1 MNQNQTQQRLN
12 VQPVVAKALS
22 ILSDRNATML
32 AARFGLS
39 EQGAR
44 ETLESIGRTYNI
56 TRERVRQIEEASYHK
71 IRNSAQYELLTPSL
85 DRVSDFIASRG
96 GVVAEEQLLNEMVAE
111 SQKPHLSLLLAIS
124 GDLEKIKESDA
135 YRTAWAL
142 SRSHAETA
150 KTVLASL
157 VDYIKE
163 QGSPVSDESL
173 FEVAR
178 QAAGEGLE
186 MTPETFEAILSISK
200 AVKKSPFGHWGLA
213 SWPQVSPRGV
223 RDKAY
228 LIFEREER
236 PLHFRDIASLIDNA
250 PFEQK
255 TARGTHPQTV
265 HNELIKD
272 TRFVLV
278 GRGTYALAKWGYTP
292 GTVKDVIMNVLQKE
306 GDALHRDEII
316 DRVLKQRM
324 VQKNT
329 VLLNLQNKKHF
340 KKTGDNHFYLA

>member
-1 MNQNQTQQRLN
+1 MTYNQTQQRLS
-12 VQPVVAKALS
+12 VQPIVQKALS
-22 ILSDRNATML
+22 LLSDRNATML

-39 EQGAR
+39 ENGSR
-44 ETLESIGRTYNI
+44 ETLESIGRTYSI

-71 IRNSAQYELLTPSL
+71 IRNSAQYELLMPSL
-85 DRVSDFIASRG
+85 ERVNEFISSRG
-96 GVVAEEQLLNEMVAE
+96 GVVAEEQLLSELVTEA
-111 SQKPHLSLLLAIS
+111 QRPHLSLLLAIS
-124 GDLEKIKESDA
+124 NDLEKIKESDA

-142 SRSHAETA
+142 SRTHAETA
-150 KTVLASL
+150 KTVLSSL

-163 QGSPVSDESL
+163 AGAPVSNEKLFAVAQES
-173 FEVAR
+173 
-178 QAAGEGLE
+178 AGDTLA

-200 AVKKSPFGHWGLA
+200 VVKKSPFGRWGLA

-228 LIFEREER
+228 LVFEREER
-236 PLHFRDIASLIDNA
+236 PLHFRDIAGLIDEA

-255 TARGTHPQTV
+255 SNRGTHPQTV

-272 TRFVLV
+272 ERFVLV

-292 GTVKDVIMNVLQKE
+292 GTVKDVIMNVLQTE
-306 GDALHRDEII
+306 GNALHRDEII

-340 KKTGDNHFYLA
+340 KKTGDNYFILS

>member
-1 MNQNQTQQRLN
+1 MTQNQTQQRLN
-12 VQPVVAKALS
+12 VQPIVAKALS

-32 AARFGLS
+32 AARFGLGEES
-39 EQGAR
+39 SR

-71 IRNSAQYELLTPSL
+71 IRNSAQYALLTPSL

-96 GVVAEEQLLNEMVAE
+96 GVVAEEQLLNEMVVPA
-111 SQKPHLSLLLAIS
+111 QKPHLSLLLAIS

-157 VDYIKE
+157 VEYIKE
-163 QGSPVSDESL
+163 QGAPVSEETL
-173 FEVAR
+173 FAVA
-178 QAAGEGLE
+178 QDAAGDTLA

-200 AVKKSPFGHWGLA
+200 TVKKSPFGHWGLA

-228 LIFEREER
+228 LIFEREEQ
-236 PLHFRDIASLIDNA
+236 PLHFRDIAALIDEA

-255 TARGTHPQTV
+255 TTRGTHPQTV

-272 TRFVLV
+272 ERFVLV

-306 GDALHRDEII
+306 GAALHRDEII